1 MSEHLIIVENQQDW
15 LNEYPALNVITAK
28 DYLAEP
34 QRYRS
39 KGIRIVNLCRG
50 YQYLSEG
57 YYCSLLAEAR
67 VHKII
72 PSVRTLT
79 NLSRK
84 SIYSLDFDDLEQQ
97 LQKLT
102 SSHIAE
108 VSGDEMELLICF
120 GQTSQGKLPEL
131 ARMLFEMFPCP
142 LMKVV
147 FRKNK
152 HWQIKKIKS
161 ISLTT
166 LDREERELFTHSLQ
180 HYLTRR
186 WRIQKQKSSARYDMA
201 ILYNP
206 KEKLPPSNMTA
217 LRKFVDAGKRLG
229 LDVEL
234 IQQKDYN
241 RLGEYD
247 ALFIRETTSIDNYT
261 YRFARKAE
269 SEGMVV
275 MDDPTSIVKCTN
287 KVYLTELLQLNNIPI
302 PESIILRKG
311 DDLHKLSALGYPVV
325 LKIPDGSFS
334 RGIYKAENAEQ
345 SKKYSQL
352 LFKESDLILAQEY
365 LYTEFDWR
373 VGIINHK
380 PVFVSQYFMSKAHWQ
395 IVNHKDSG
403 KFLEGG
409 FKTWDL
415 NEVPAELVDIALKA
429 ANLIGDGFYGV
440 DLKQTAKGYVVI
452 EVNDNPN
459 ADAGVEDKVLGNELY
474 NIIMQEFLR
483 RLEKRTA
490 GQEAV
495 LQS

>member
-1 MSEHLIIVENQQDW
+1 MAEHIIIVENEQDW
-15 LNEYPALNVITAK
+15 LEEYPALNVITSK
-28 DYLAEP
+28 NYLADS

-67 VHKII
+67 QHKII

-84 SIYSLDFDDLEQQ
+84 SIYSLDFDDLERQ
-97 LQKLT
+97 LQKL
-102 SSHIAE
+102 SISHFTEI
-108 VSGDEMELLICF
+108 SGDEMELLICF
-120 GQTSQGKLPEL
+120 GQTSQGQLPEL
-131 ARMLFEMFPCP
+131 ARMLYELFPCP

-152 HWQIKKIKS
+152 DWQIKKIKS
-161 ISLTT
+161 ISITSLKK
-166 LDREERELFTHSLQ
+166 DQREFFVNSIQ

-206 KEKLPPSNMTA
+206 NEKLPPSNMAA
-217 LRKFVDAGKRLG
+217 LRKFIEAGKRLG

-234 IQQKDYN
+234 IQQKDYS

-269 SEGMVV
+269 SEGMVI
-275 MDDPTSIVKCTN
+275 MDDPNSIVRCTN

-302 PESIILRKG
+302 PKSVILHKG
-311 DDLHKLSALGYPVV
+311 DDLKKLSTLGYPVV

-345 SKKYSQL
+345 SKKFSQL

-365 LYTEFDWR
+365 MYTEFDWR
-373 VGIINHK
+373 VGIINRS
-380 PVFVSQYFMSKAHWQ
+380 PIFVSQYFMSKAHWQ
-395 IVNHKDSG
+395 IVKHKEG
-403 KFLEGG
+403 GAFLEGG

-415 NEVPAELVDIALKA
+415 EHVSVELIEVALKA

-440 DLKQTAKGYVVI
+440 DIKQTANGYVVI

-474 NIIMQEFLR
+474 DIIMKEFLR
-483 RLEKRTA
+483 RLEKRTKR
-490 GQEAV
+490 EEDV
-495 LQS
+495 V

>member
-1 MSEHLIIVENQQDW
+1 MSEHLIIVENTQDW
-15 LNEYPALNVITAK
+15 LPEYPALDVITAK
-28 DYLAEP
+28 EYLAESK
-34 QRYRS
+34 RYRN

-67 VHKII
+67 LHKSI

-84 SIYSLDFDDLEQQ
+84 SIYSLDFDDLEKQ
-97 LQKLT
+97 LLKL
-102 SSHIAE
+102 SKSHLTE

-120 GQTSQGKLPEL
+120 GQTYQAQLPEL
-131 ARMLFEMFPCP
+131 ARLLYEMFPCP

-152 HWQIKKIKS
+152 NWQIKNIKS
-161 ISLTT
+161 ISLTS
-166 LDREERELFTHSLQ
+166 LNEEQRKLFASSIQ

-186 WRIQKQKSSARYDMA
+186 WRVQKQKSSARYDMA

-206 KEKLPPSNMTA
+206 NETLPPSNMAA

-247 ALFIRETTSIDNYT
+247 ALLIRESTSIDNYT

-287 KVYLTELLQLNNIPI
+287 KIYLTELLQLNNIPI
-302 PESIILRKG
+302 PKSIILRNG
-311 DDLHKLSALGYPVV
+311 DDLNKLSALGYPVV

-334 RGIYKAENAEQ
+334 RGIYKSENVEQ
-345 SKKYSQL
+345 SKKFSQI

-373 VGIINHK
+373 VGIINRK
-380 PVFVSQYFMSKAHWQ
+380 PIFVCQYFMSKAHWQ
-395 IVNHKDSG
+395 IVNHKEG
-403 KFLEGG
+403 GGFLEGG
-409 FKTWDL
+409 FKTWAL
-415 NEVPAELVDIALKA
+415 NEVPADLIDVALKA

-440 DLKQTAKGYVVI
+440 DIKATSTGYVVI
-452 EVNDNPN
+452 EVNDNPS
-459 ADAGVEDKVLGNELY
+459 ADSGVEDAVLGNELY
-474 NIIMQEFLR
+474 NIIMQEFLS

-490 GQEAV
+490 REEKCK
-495 LQS
+495 

>member
-1 MSEHLIIVENQQDW
+1 MSEHLIIVENKQDW
-15 LNEYPALNVITAK
+15 LAEYPALNVITAK
-28 DYLAEP
+28 DYLADP

-39 KGIRIVNLCRG
+39 KSIRIINLCRG

-67 VHKII
+67 LHKVI

-84 SIYSLDFDDLEQQ
+84 SIYSLDFDNLEQQ
-97 LQKLT
+97 LQKLSKSYHT
-102 SSHIAE
+102 H
-108 VSGDEMELLICF
+108 VSGDEMDLLICF
-120 GQTSQGKLPEL
+120 GQTSEGQLPEL
-131 ARMLFEMFPCP
+131 ARLLYEMFPCP

-147 FRKNK
+147 FVKNK
-152 HWQIKKIKS
+152 SWQIKKIKS
-161 ISLTT
+161 ISLTA
-166 LDREERELFTHSLQ
+166 LKKDQREFFSNSIQ

-186 WRIQKQKSSARYDMA
+186 WRVQKQKSSARYDMA

-206 KEKLPPSNMTA
+206 KEKLPPSNMAA

-234 IQQKDYN
+234 ITQKDYN

-247 ALFIRETTSIDNYT
+247 ALLIRETTSIDDYT

-287 KVYLTELLQLNNIPI
+287 KVYLTELLQSNDIPI
-302 PESIILRKG
+302 PKSIILRKG
-311 DDLHKLSALGYPVV
+311 DNLNRLSTLGYPVV

-334 RGIYKAENAEQ
+334 RGIYKAENIDQ
-345 SKKYSQL
+345 SKKFSQL

-373 VGIINHK
+373 VGIINRK
-380 PVFVSQYFMSKAHWQ
+380 PIFVCQYFMSKAHWQ
-395 IVNHKDSG
+395 IVKHSEG
-403 KFLEGG
+403 GGFLEGG
-409 FKTWDL
+409 FTTLAL
-415 NEVPAELVDIALKA
+415 NEASPELIDVALKA

-440 DLKQTAKGYVVI
+440 DLKQTENGYVVI

-474 NIIMQEFLR
+474 DIIMKEFLR

-490 GQEAV
+490 RIEK
-495 LQS
+495 LF

>member
-1 MSEHLIIVENQQDW
+1 MSEHFIIVENKQDW
-15 LNEYPALNVITAK
+15 LDDYPALNVITAK
-28 DYLAEP
+28 DYLADA
-34 QRYRS
+34 QRYRR
-39 KGIRIVNLCRG
+39 KNIRIVNLCRD
-50 YQYLSEG
+50 YKYLSEG

-67 VHKII
+67 LHKII

-97 LQKLT
+97 LQKL
-102 SSHIAE
+102 SKSHLTEI
-108 VSGDEMELLICF
+108 SGDEMELLICF
-120 GQTSQGKLPEL
+120 GQTAQGQLPEL
-131 ARMLFEMFPCP
+131 ARLLYEMFPCP

-152 HWQIKKIKS
+152 SWQIKNIKS
-161 ISLTT
+161 VSLTM
-166 LDREERELFTHSLQ
+166 LNKEQRELFVSSIQ
-180 HYLTRR
+180 HYLIRR

-206 KEKLPPSNMTA
+206 KEKLPPSNMSA
-217 LRKFVDAGKRLG
+217 LRKFIDAGKRLG

-234 IQQKDYN
+234 ITQKDYN

-247 ALFIRETTSIDNYT
+247 ALLIRETTSIDNYT

-302 PESIILRKG
+302 PKSIILRKG
-311 DDLHKLSALGYPVV
+311 DELSRLSPLGYPVV

-334 RGIYKAENAEQ
+334 RGIYKAENEEE

-373 VGIINHK
+373 VGIINRK
-380 PVFVSQYFMSKAHWQ
+380 PIFASQYFMSKAHWQ
-395 IVNHKDSG
+395 IVKHKEG
-403 KFLEGG
+403 GEFLEGG

-415 NEVPAELVDIALKA
+415 NDVSSELIDIALKA

-440 DLKQTAKGYVVI
+440 DLKQTENGYVVI

-474 NIIMQEFLR
+474 DVIMKEFLR
-483 RLEKRTA
+483 RLEIRTA
-490 GQEAV
+490 REEK
-495 LQS
+495 LN

>member
-1 MSEHLIIVENQQDW
+1 MPEHLIIVENQQDW
-15 LNEYPALNVITAK
+15 LDEYPRLNVITAK
-28 DYLAEP
+28 DYLAES

-67 VHKII
+67 LHKII

-84 SIYSLDFDDLEQQ
+84 SIYSLEFDDLEQQ
-97 LQKLT
+97 LQKLST
-102 SSHIAE
+102 SHIAE
-108 VSGDEMELLICF
+108 VSGDEMEQLICF
-120 GQTSQGKLPEL
+120 GQTSQGQLPEL
-131 ARMLFEMFPCP
+131 ARMLYEMFPCP
-142 LMKVV
+142 LLKVV

-152 HWQIKKIKS
+152 DWQIKKIKS
-161 ISLTT
+161 ISLTS
-166 LDREERELFTHSLQ
+166 LDEEQRKLFANSIQ
-180 HYLTRR
+180 HYLTQR

-206 KEKLPPSNMTA
+206 EEKMPPSNMAA

-247 ALFIRETTSIDNYT
+247 ALLIRETTSIDNYT

-302 PESIILRKG
+302 PKSIILRKG
-311 DDLHKLSALGYPVV
+311 DDLGKLSMLGYPVV

-334 RGIYKAENAEQ
+334 RGIYKAENIEQ

-365 LYTEFDWR
+365 LYTDFDWR
-373 VGIINHK
+373 VGIINRQA
-380 PVFVSQYFMSKAHWQ
+380 VFVCQYFMSKAHWQ
-395 IVNHKDSG
+395 IVKHQEG
-403 KFLEGG
+403 GEFREGG

-415 NEVPAELVDIALKA
+415 GQVSSELVDVALKA

-440 DLKQTAKGYVVI
+440 DIKQTADGYVVI

-459 ADAGVEDKVLGNELY
+459 ADAGIEDKVLGNELY
-474 NIIMQEFLR
+474 NIIMKEFLR
-483 RLEKRTA
+483 RLEIRTTRK
-490 GQEAV
+490 EEFI
-495 LQS
+495 QS

>member
-1 MSEHLIIVENQQDW
+1 MSEHLIIVENLHDW
-15 LNEYPALNVITAK
+15 LPEYPALNVITAK
-28 DYLAEP
+28 EYLAESK
-34 QRYRS
+34 RYRN

-67 VHKII
+67 LHKSI

-84 SIYSLDFDDLEQQ
+84 SIYSLDFDDLEKQ
-97 LQKLT
+97 LQKL
-102 SSHIAE
+102 SKSHLTE

-120 GQTSQGKLPEL
+120 GQTSQGQLSEL
-131 ARMLFEMFPCP
+131 AHLLYEMFPCP
-142 LMKVV
+142 LLKII
-147 FRKNK
+147 FRKSK
-152 HWQIKKIKS
+152 LWQIKKIKS

-166 LDREERELFTHSLQ
+166 LDKEQRELFISSIQ
-180 HYLTRR
+180 HYLSRR
-186 WRIQKQKSSARYDMA
+186 WRISKQKSSARYDMA
-201 ILYNP
+201 ILYNS
-206 KEKLPPSNMTA
+206 KEKLPPSNMAA
-217 LRKFVDAGKRLG
+217 LRKFIDAGKRLG

-247 ALFIRETTSIDNYT
+247 ALLIRETTSIDNYT

-302 PESIILRKG
+302 PKSIILRNG
-311 DDLHKLSALGYPVV
+311 DDLSKLSSLGYPVV

-345 SKKYSQL
+345 SKKFSQI

-373 VGIINHK
+373 VGIINRK
-380 PVFVSQYFMSKAHWQ
+380 PIFVCQYFMSKAHWQ
-395 IVNHKDSG
+395 IVNHKEG
-403 KFLEGG
+403 GGFLEGG
-409 FKTWDL
+409 FKTWAL
-415 NEVPAELVDIALKA
+415 NEVPAALIDIAVKA

-440 DLKQTAKGYVVI
+440 DIKATATGYVVI
-452 EVNDNPN
+452 EVNDNPS
-459 ADAGVEDKVLGNELY
+459 ADAGVEDAVLGNEFY

-490 GQEAV
+490 REEKMV
-495 LQS
+495 

>member
-1 MSEHLIIVENQQDW
+1 MAEHLIIVENQQDW
-15 LNEYPALNVITAK
+15 LKDYPALNVITSK
-28 DYLAEP
+28 NYLAEP
-34 QRYRS
+34 QRYKS

-67 VHKII
+67 LHKII

-97 LQKLT
+97 LQKL
-102 SSHIAE
+102 SVSHAGEI
-108 VSGDEMELLICF
+108 SGDEMELLICF
-120 GQTSQGKLPEL
+120 GQAYLGQLPEL
-131 ARMLFEMFPCP
+131 ARMLYEMFPCP
-142 LMKVV
+142 IMKVV

-152 HWQIKKIKS
+152 TWQIKKLKTV
-161 ISLTT
+161 SLTA
-166 LDREERELFTHSLQ
+166 LAAEQREFFVESIQ

-186 WRIQKQKSSARYDMA
+186 WRIPKQKNSARYDMA

-206 KEKLPPSNMTA
+206 DEKLPPSNMAA
-217 LRKFVDAGKRLG
+217 LRKFIEAGKRLG
-229 LDVEL
+229 LEVEL

-241 RLGEYD
+241 QLGEYD

-269 SEGMVV
+269 NEGMVV

-302 PESIILRKG
+302 PQSIILRKG
-311 DDLHKLSALGYPVV
+311 DDLKKLSELGYPVV

-345 SKKYSQL
+345 SKKFSQI

-373 VGIINHK
+373 VGIINRT
-380 PVFVSQYFMSKAHWQ
+380 PIFVSQYFMSKSHWQ
-395 IVNHKDSG
+395 IVKHKEG
-403 KFLEGG
+403 GEFLEGG
-409 FKTWDL
+409 FKTLQL
-415 NEVPAELVDIALKA
+415 NEVPAELIEVALSA

-440 DLKQTAKGYVVI
+440 DIKQTEKGYVVI

-474 NIIMQEFLR
+474 DIIMKEFLR
-483 RLEKRTA
+483 RLEKRTRR
-490 GQEAV
+490 EHDV
-495 LQS
+495 VP

>member
-1 MSEHLIIVENQQDW
+1 MAEHIIIVENEQDW
-15 LNEYPALNVITAK
+15 LEEYPALNVITSK
-28 DYLAEP
+28 NYLADS

-67 VHKII
+67 QHKII

-84 SIYSLDFDDLEQQ
+84 SIYSLDFDDLERQ
-97 LQKLT
+97 LQKL
-102 SSHIAE
+102 SISHFTEI
-108 VSGDEMELLICF
+108 SGDEMELLICF
-120 GQTSQGKLPEL
+120 GQTSQGQLPEL
-131 ARMLFEMFPCP
+131 ARMLYELFPCP

-152 HWQIKKIKS
+152 DWQIKKIKS
-161 ISLTT
+161 ISITSLKK
-166 LDREERELFTHSLQ
+166 DQREFFVNSIQ

-206 KEKLPPSNMTA
+206 NEKLPPSNMAA
-217 LRKFVDAGKRLG
+217 LRKFIEAGKRLG

-234 IQQKDYN
+234 IQQKDYS

-269 SEGMVV
+269 SEGMVI
-275 MDDPTSIVKCTN
+275 MDDPNSIVRCTN

-302 PESIILRKG
+302 PKSVILHKG
-311 DDLHKLSALGYPVV
+311 DDLKKLSTLGYPVV

-345 SKKYSQL
+345 SKKFSQL

-365 LYTEFDWR
+365 MYTEFDWR
-373 VGIINHK
+373 VGIINRS
-380 PVFVSQYFMSKAHWQ
+380 PIFVSQYFMSKAHWQ
-395 IVNHKDSG
+395 IVKHKEG
-403 KFLEGG
+403 GAFLEGG

-415 NEVPAELVDIALKA
+415 EHVSAELIEVALKA

-440 DLKQTAKGYVVI
+440 DIKQTANGYVVI

-474 NIIMQEFLR
+474 DIIMKEFLR
-483 RLEKRTA
+483 RLEKRTKR
-490 GQEAV
+490 EEDV
-495 LQS
+495 V